1 MNQIIV
7 VGNIYDNTNEFCS
20 NGRVYSGGGI
30 APTIGASNFARE
42 KYVLEIYK
50 LVVTIGDFNENN
62 NKCVLSNT

>member
-1 MNQIIV
+1 MTPTNFVQMAEFIV
-7 VGNIYDNTNEFCS
+7 
-20 NGRVYSGGGI
+20 GGGI

-50 LVVTIGDFNENN
+50 LVATIGDFNENN